1 MYFFSHGGGGGVS
14 KREGTGP
21 DWLQRVLKNPGLF
34 SHLFSIQVYVLYH
47 VSYDAFNTK
56 WWCKCISGQRV
67 SFMRVPAAYQC
78 FYTTIGRQNIYWF
91 FCFVRCTQTRRE
103 RERDAPVVAS
113 PTPLMRLLIKY
124 ESSCVCRGLGDYWIA
139 IVVEELSSCCS
150 IFMYNVTIW
159 GSMRLDN
166 IVFLYILVSIKLYI
180 AKNMWHSAARCPSKP
195 AYSPCFVL
203 LFFVSMYVGWH
214 YIPSASKVKRN
225 GVKRNLGKLYG
236 ESLPSAD
243 TVMRSVTFMLWRK
256 SCSIYICMYI

>member
-1 MYFFSHGGGGGVS
+1 MYIWT
-14 KREGTGP
+14 EGELYESPCRISMFLYYHWSTKHI
-21 DWLQRVLKNPGLF
+21 LILLF
-34 SHLFSIQVYVLYH
+34 CEMHPNQ
-47 VSYDAFNTK
+47 K
-56 WWCKCISGQRV
+56 
-67 SFMRVPAAYQC
+67 
-78 FYTTIGRQNIYWF
+78 
-91 FCFVRCTQTRRE
+91 RE
-103 RERDAPVVAS
+103 RERCTGCCFPHPPHASAYKIWVVV
-113 PTPLMRLLIKY
+113 
-124 ESSCVCRGLGDYWIA
+124 CVCRGLGDYWIA